1 MIRLINI
8 VAIALFIMT
17 IIILFKFNLVCEVT
31 IDGEAVG
38 YIADKD
44 EFETKINEIISFL
57 KRQKRQRSSVWKHC
71 RLRKIINPNRFLRL
85 YFSPFSGM
93 LYKPLITLNFML
105 QRQGAL
111 FGFVILRGIIPRSY
125 IFLYQRS
132 LLSVFAL
139 IAAIILLS
147 FNIYCSLISSLLFS
161 IFR

>member
-1 MIRLINI
+1 MRSTRLLT
-8 VAIALFIMT
+8 IAGST
-17 IIILFKFNLVCEVT
+17 QT
-31 IDGEAVG
+31 
-38 YIADKD
+38 
-44 EFETKINEIISFL
+44 TKINEIISFL

-147 FNIYCSLISSLLFS
+147 FNI
-161 IFR
+161 

>member
-1 MIRLINI
+1 MRSTRLLTS
-8 VAIALFIMT
+8 AGST
-17 IIILFKFNLVCEVT
+17 QT
-31 IDGEAVG
+31 
-38 YIADKD
+38 
-44 EFETKINEIISFL
+44 TKINEIISFF

-125 IFLYQRS
+125 IFLYHPS
-132 LLSVFAL
+132 LFIRVCIDGCYYFTFIQHIIILSALTFFGVIVLFFAL
-139 IAAIILLS
+139 V
-147 FNIYCSLISSLLFS
+147 NLFYLA
-161 IFR
+161 